1 MLRLGGVCALAM
13 LVALAGPAR
22 AEVSADSARAAI
34 DASDYMGARAQLT
47 ELMGKGTSG
56 PAELA
61 EIHRLYGIVAGALGE
76 TQVATVAFQLALAL
90 NPKITLPVGTSP
102 KISRPFAAAQAYFK
116 TREPLRIKT
125 ETTAT
130 PPSVT
135 LVIVSDPMSMI
146 ARARVTF
153 SIDGGAEQTREGKG
167 KERVTLA
174 LPEGA
179 RIDLRVAALDTMGN
193 RVAELGTA
201 DVPIVIIGAKKT
213 ESDVKLVGTKLD
225 GLILPPAPPPGPA
238 RQRPRYLQ
246 WWVWG
251 GAAVVFAG
259 AGSVLGLAALTAKND
274 LAELNATSPSHTFDE
289 AKELESTARNRVL
302 FTNITY
308 GAAAVCGVTAAILYF
323 TRPRVRTE
331 QRTAIVPVPVGRGG
345 AIVLEGRF

>member
-1 MLRLGGVCALAM
+1 MQRFGGACAIAM
-13 LVALAGPAR
+13 LLAWSAPAH
-22 AEVSADSARAAI
+22 ADVSADTARAAI
-34 DASDYMGARAQLT
+34 EASDYMNARAQLT
-47 ELMGKGTSG
+47 ALMGKGTSG
-56 PAELA
+56 PNELA

-90 NPKITLPVGTSP
+90 NPKLTLPVGTSP
-102 KISRPFAAAQAYFK
+102 KIVRPFAAAQAYFK

-125 ETTAT
+125 ETQAT

-135 LVIVSDPMSMI
+135 LVILSDPMSMI

-153 SIDGGAEQTREGKG
+153 AVDGGAEQTREGTG
-167 KERVTLA
+167 KERITLE

-201 DVPIVIIGAKKT
+201 DVPIVIIGSKKEVREIT
-213 ESDVKLVGTKLD
+213 KVGAKLD
-225 GLILPPAPPPGPA
+225 LSVPPAPPPPPP
-238 RQRPRYLQ
+238 RQRPIYLR

-251 GAAVVFAG
+251 GATVVFAG
-259 AGSVLGLAALTAKND
+259 AGSVLGLAAITAKDD

-308 GAAAVCGVTAAILYF
+308 GAAAVCGITAAILYL
-323 TRPRVRTE
+323 TRPRARTE
-331 QRTAIVPVPVGRGG
+331 RRTAIVPVPVGRGG
-345 AIVLEGRF
+345 AIVLEGSF